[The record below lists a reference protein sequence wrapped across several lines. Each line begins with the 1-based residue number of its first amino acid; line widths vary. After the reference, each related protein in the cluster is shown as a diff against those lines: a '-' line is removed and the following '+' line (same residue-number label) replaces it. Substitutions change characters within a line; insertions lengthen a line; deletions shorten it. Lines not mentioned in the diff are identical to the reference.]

1 MQRRAPRRL
10 SRVDSWQ
17 EATERAFQAQ
27 PGVRSPQL
35 WLLRHECGPREGKNG
50 LDLGLWR
57 GGGELAVW
65 AWP

>member
-1 MQRRAPRRL
+1 MD
-10 SRVDSWQ
+10 SRQ
-17 EATERAFQAQ
+17 EAAERAFQAQ

-35 WLLRHECGPREGKNG
+35 WLLQHKWGPGEGRNG

-57 GGGELAVW
+57 GGGDLAVW